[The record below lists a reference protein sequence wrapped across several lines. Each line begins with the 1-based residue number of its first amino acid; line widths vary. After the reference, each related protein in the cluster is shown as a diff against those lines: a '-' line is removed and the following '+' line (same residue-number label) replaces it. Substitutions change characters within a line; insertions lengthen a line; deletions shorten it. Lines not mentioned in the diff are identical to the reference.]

1 MSCNFNS
8 KNNITITKLIFV
20 NCRYLGREPYIIDSA
35 DFSAQHRLRLY
46 WHNLPFNPFMPLFEN
61 HQDVQDTLTPNLNRK
76 ALCKKLQTVT
86 GRSGSLLQGIFV
98 HLWIFLEGNLYST
111 PVFILGKAELKP
123 IMMKGKTDT
132 IWVTELEEIFGFP
145 RHYTDVKNLSATN
158 RQKLLGKSW
167 SVQTLTA
174 ILRPLCSY
182 FKCNEDET
190 SKKSAF

>member
-1 MSCNFNS
+1 
-8 KNNITITKLIFV
+8 
-20 NCRYLGREPYIIDSA
+20 
-35 DFSAQHRLRLY
+35 
-46 WHNLPFNPFMPLFEN
+46 
-61 HQDVQDTLTPNLNRK
+61 
-76 ALCKKLQTVT
+76 
-86 GRSGSLLQGIFV
+86 
-98 HLWIFLEGNLYST
+98 
-111 PVFILGKAELKP
+111 
-123 IMMKGKTDT
+123 MKGKADT

-182 FKCNEDET
+182 FKCNEDEDET